1 MRRVWWIERTYWKE
15 LNMQVIEVLGRILL
29 STLFLIEGINKISN
43 YEGTIQYMES
53 FDVPEYLAIPA
64 IILEILFP
72 LLLII
77 GYQTKVASLVL
88 VIFTIVVAIIFHT
101 DFDNHMQF
109 ITFFKDI
116 AIAGGFMIIF
126 VNGPG
131 RFSLD
136 YKLESNKT
144 NA

>member
-1 MRRVWWIERTYWKE
+1 MR
-15 LNMQVIEVLGRILL
+15 VIDVLGRIFL
-29 STLFLIEGINKISN
+29 STLFLIEGTNKIFN
-43 YEGTIQYMES
+43 YEGTIQYMEN

-77 GYQTKVASLVL
+77 GYQTKIAALVMM
-88 VIFTIVVAIIFHT
+88 IFTIVVAIIFHT
-101 DFDNHMQF
+101 NFDDQMQF

-116 AIAGGFMIIF
+116 AIAGGFIIIF
-126 VNGPG
+126 VNGAG
-131 RFSLD
+131 KFSVD
-136 YKLESNKT
+136 YKLKSNKT